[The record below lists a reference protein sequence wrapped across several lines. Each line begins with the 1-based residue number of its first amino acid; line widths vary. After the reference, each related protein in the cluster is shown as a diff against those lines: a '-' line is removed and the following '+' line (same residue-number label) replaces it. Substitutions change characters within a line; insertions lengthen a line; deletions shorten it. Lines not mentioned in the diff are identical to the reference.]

1 VSGGSSACEIPANAG
16 GPRRPGRV
24 AAVLPS
30 DSSYTPV
37 DSRSTLHRGREGPG
51 GAVSCGSLV
60 SHNPYFRRL
69 RRGAPEH
76 AGLFRCVRTLPAPT
90 RFRGRPDKFTTKKDH
105 MRAPVSDRRPRS
117 GMTLT
122 PRHRQSRP
130 LPMSAVA
137 VRRGQFG
144 EFELRPVREHT
155 VEALTAAEP
164 ASEN

>member
-1 VSGGSSACEIPANAG
+1 VSLAARLIKTHTSVDYAG
-16 GPRRPGRV
+16 GRPSMRV
-24 AAVLPS
+24 RSAVHARGALLP
-30 DSSYTPV
+30 
-37 DSRSTLHRGREGPG
+37 RSTEGRI
-51 GAVSCGSLV
+51 S
-60 SHNPYFRRL
+60 
-69 RRGAPEH
+69 
-76 AGLFRCVRTLPAPT
+76 
-90 RFRGRPDKFTTKKDH
+90 TTKKDH

-155 VEALTAAEP
+155 VEALTAEQP
-164 ASEN
+164 TSEN

>member
-1 VSGGSSACEIPANAG
+1 
-16 GPRRPGRV
+16 
-24 AAVLPS
+24 
-30 DSSYTPV
+30 
-37 DSRSTLHRGREGPG
+37 
-51 GAVSCGSLV
+51 
-60 SHNPYFRRL
+60 
-69 RRGAPEH
+69 
-76 AGLFRCVRTLPAPT
+76 
-90 RFRGRPDKFTTKKDH
+90 

-155 VEALTAAEP
+155 VEALTAEKTT
-164 ASEN
+164 SEH